1 MLVFDRRIVLEDH
14 LGEKHPV
21 FLLETIAS
29 HLFVLLPP
37 DAADELAD
45 MQAAHAGVEAALDV
59 LGEHVMVMDVRCH
72 QFLERDALG
81 EALAGSRHHVLV
93 LLGQRIGN
101 EGLPEGEPS
110 EADLS
115 AHAFAEELHRRTAW

>member
-1 MLVFDRRIVLEDH
+1 MLGFDRRIVLEDH

-21 FLLETIAS
+21 YLLETIDS

-37 DAADELAD
+37 DAADELAE
-45 MQAAHAGVEAALDV
+45 MQAAQAGVEAALEV
-59 LGEHVMVMDVRCH
+59 LEDHLTVMDVRCH
-72 QFLERDALG
+72 QYLEGDALG
-81 EALAGSRHHVLV
+81 HALAGSRHHVLV
-93 LLGQRIGN
+93 LLGQRLAGA
-101 EGLPEGEPS
+101 GLPQAVPT